1 MPAGQGKDP
10 KRYAAWEEPGSPLG
24 PPAEDELEHEMAL
37 AAALDRNLSSL
48 SPSADE
54 SARMHARMEAMLAGL
69 AVGGPAGPRAG
80 AFPEALFAET
90 SVPGTAFPERD
101 TERTMR
107 IEPVRAVAAPTAR
120 AAAAQPAAGSADPS
134 ADGPAHT
141 ADVPAH
147 GEPAAAG
154 PATGAA
160 AAGTATAGTAT
171 AGTDG
176 AETVVARADAV
187 RSGGAAHAPGVARSR
202 KARHVL
208 PRGYRDRPD
217 DVPGSRRPERPSGR
231 RRITVVAAAALLVMI
246 ALTGGGMLA
255 SRDALPGDSLYGV
268 KRAAESFGS
277 VFTFGSDA
285 KARRQLELASA
296 RLSEIEQLAAR
307 GGGDPVVLAS
317 AIDDFDSATTEGSR
331 LVLDGAEG
339 SGGAGMSD
347 LSTWAGQASTR
358 WSALRSSLPDPA
370 DADRSITLL
379 HRIADRSA
387 ALQSRMNC
395 SEVSDGSDD
404 LGPIPATGACAP
416 RSTGPSSGPTAGDR
430 GTSQSARAGASTQP
444 DNGSEEAT
452 ASATPESATTTNGG
466 VLPGLGTDG
475 LPLPNPAT
483 GTGSGAGDSSPPTTT
498 TSAPSQKGLLPPITL
513 PPLLP
518 GQSGIT
524 LGG

>member
-69 AVGGPAGPRAG
+69 AGGGPAGPPSGPRGPRAG

-107 IEPVRAVAAPTAR
+107 IEPVRDVAAPTAR
-120 AAAAQPAAGSADPS
+120 AAAAQPAAGAADP
-134 ADGPAHT
+134 T
-141 ADVPAH
+141 
-147 GEPAAAG
+147 AAAE
-154 PATGAA
+154 T
-160 AAGTATAGTAT
+160 TTAGTAPAET
-171 AGTDG
+171 APTGTDG
-176 AETVVARADAV
+176 AETVVARGDAV

-217 DVPGSRRPERPSGR
+217 NVPGSRRPERPSGR

-404 LGPIPATGACAP
+404 LGPIPATGACTP
-416 RSTGPSSGPTAGDR
+416 RSTGPSSGPTTGDR

-444 DNGSEEAT
+444 DNGSEDAT

-483 GTGSGAGDSSPPTTT
+483 GTGSGAGNSSPPTTT